1 MDYFLILPDDENWG
15 TAFNDNIEA
24 NYMWT
29 MPGVHCPICQQTWAT
44 LGVAYPLV
52 DLSSTSIRNQ
62 LEKPGVVEIEVYEE
76 LKKVIKQIVP
86 DGLPIPPGTEFGPV
100 VGKIT
105 GPFGDFVWRQIWD
118 PMMKVGPY
126 ANLNSTGLSI
136 PMAIYPMLQHMV
148 QGQLFQLQIEPYGQ
162 LSSLS
167 FIDRDVTPCPRCKRE
182 SRKLEKVIVERDSVP
197 DRLDMFRLRNY
208 PTKILVSQRLRD
220 SVEQFGL
227 TNIKFEKVEMV

>member
-24 NYMWT
+24 NYKWT
-29 MPGVHCPICQQTWAT
+29 MPGVHCSICQQTWAT
-44 LGVAYPLV
+44 IGVAYPMV
-52 DLSSTSIRNQ
+52 DLTSMPIGNQ
-62 LEKPGVVEIEVYEE
+62 LKKPRVVEIEVYEE
-76 LKKVIKQIVP
+76 IRKVVKKIIP
-86 DGLPIPPGTEFGPV
+86 DGLPILPGTKFGPV

-105 GPFGDFVWRQIWD
+105 GTFGDFVWRQIWD
-118 PMMKVGPY
+118 PMIKVGSY
-126 ANLNSTGLSI
+126 ANLVSSGLSI
-136 PMAIYPMLQHMV
+136 PSAIYPRLQHMV
-148 QGQLFQLQIEPYGQ
+148 QGQLFQLQIEPYGHM
-162 LSSLS
+162 SSLS
-167 FIDRDVTPCPRCKRE
+167 FINRGVTPCPKCERE
-182 SRKLEKVIVERDSVP
+182 SRNLEKVIVERDSVP